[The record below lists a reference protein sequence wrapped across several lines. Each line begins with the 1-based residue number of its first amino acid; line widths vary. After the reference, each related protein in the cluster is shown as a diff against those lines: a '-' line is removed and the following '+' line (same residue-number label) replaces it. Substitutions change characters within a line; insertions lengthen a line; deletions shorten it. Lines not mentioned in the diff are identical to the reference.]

1 MMNYTFL
8 YIHIFNVNI
17 DTPRKIC
24 LEPTNEGLEEYV
36 PFQLGDFRFHLIF
49 RGVCMYVCLFCSF
62 PFRSIRFCSVL
73 FLFVMLCYVM
83 LCYVMLCHECKVK

>member
-1 MMNYTFL
+1 MMNYIFL
-8 YIHIFNVNI
+8 YIHIFVNI

-49 RGVCMYVCLFCSF
+49 RGVCMYVCMPVLFCSV
-62 PFRSIRFCSVL
+62 PFYSVL
-73 FLFVMLCYVM
+73 FRSVPFCYVM
-83 LCYVMLCHECKVK
+83 LCYVMYVM

>member
-1 MMNYTFL
+1 MMNYIFL
-8 YIHIFNVNI
+8 YIHIFVNI

-49 RGVCMYVCLFCSF
+49 RGVCMYVCMPVLFRSVLFGSVPFCSF
-62 PFRSIRFCSVL
+62 L
-73 FLFVMLCYVM
+73 
-83 LCYVMLCHECKVK
+83 LCYVMLCHVCNVM